1 MQGKLPDESA
11 HSVNLYVTGE
21 PIPVTIGNV
30 TLYLRQPT
38 YIERDEADLKKSLF
52 ARMLEVDYEE
62 IRMLT
67 DASAPKAEIESLKRL
82 IAEREKNFA
91 GEKDEVR
98 KRILNDRLN
107 FMYEVIEN
115 RNAAT
120 MVIEMYSDR
129 YRRRWYSRT
138 LIQDKEGNPLDY
150 DSMHPAVQDLIMSAV
165 ELMLEDIENLP
176 LGLVQ
181 QPA

>member
-1 MQGKLPDESA
+1 MSKKLPEESA
-11 HSVNLYVTGE
+11 HSVNLYITGE
-21 PIPVTIGNV
+21 PIPVTIGSV
-30 TLYLRQPT
+30 TLYLRQPS
-38 YIERDEADLKKSLF
+38 YLERDEADLKKSMF
-52 ARMLEVDYEE
+52 ARLLEVDYEE
-62 IRMLT
+62 IRVLLE
-67 DASAPKAEIESLKRL
+67 ANAPKSEIEGLKRL
-82 IAEREKNFA
+82 IAEREKTFA
-91 GEKDEVR
+91 KEKDEVR
-98 KRILNDRLN
+98 KRILNERLN

-120 MVIEMYSDR
+120 MIIEMYSDR

-138 LIQDKEGNPLDY
+138 LIQDEEGNRLDY

-181 QPA
+181 QPV